1 MARKKTKKA
10 DEEKVDVIEE
20 VEEEKSTKKSKSTKK
35 ASEELIKITFKP
47 QFSAAQRKTIN
58 LKKPITKVVGGQTI
72 IEYESQIPGLP
83 TEFTIEKDEV
93 KEITFEQ
100 FKALYERGEIDTPD
114 DVAERDRQRLLLG
127 NQVGVNPKEFVVAKY
142 RTELYRD
149 GFVLAD
155 PESIA
160 LTRIQE

>member
-1 MARKKTKKA
+1 MARRKTKKA
-10 DEEKVDVIEE
+10 DEEEVDVIEE

-93 KEITFEQ
+93 KEVTFEQ
-100 FKALYERGEIDTPD
+100 FKALYERGEIDTPE

>member
-1 MARKKTKKA
+1 MARRRTKKT
-10 DEEKVDVIEE
+10 DEE
-20 VEEEKSTKKSKSTKK
+20 VEAVDETQEETTTQKSKSTKK
-35 ASEELIKITFKP
+35 TSEELIKITFKP
-47 QFSAAQRKTIN
+47 QFSAATRKTIN

-72 IEYESQIPGLP
+72 VEYESQIPGLP
-83 TEFTIEKDEV
+83 PEFTIEKDEI
-93 KEITFEQ
+93 KEVTFEQ
-100 FKALYERGEIDTPD
+100 FKALYERGEIDTPE
-114 DVAERDRQRLLLG
+114 DVAERDRQRLMLG

-160 LTRIQE
+160 LTRVQE